1 MPNPAR
7 LLIGGEE
14 LVGKIDQH
22 LHSIGRPDRNAQ
34 CPVTD
39 QYPAMIIINCPVPK
53 IKRCPT
59 YVPTAVIEGEKES
72 ARQPREAGIGTES
85 GIEPDDQGP
94 DVSGATA
101 NPGKRRGDDIADP
114 LMGLRRQKARLSHCI
129 DKASGHRVRQ
139 ATQLHAG
146 PRGQLQIAAAEFL
159 RNPAQSAK
167 RRTGCL
173 PARNPDPDYGPI
185 LCQMGP

>member
-1 MPNPAR
+1 MPNLAR
-7 LLIGGEE
+7 SLICGEE
-14 LVGKIDQH
+14 LVGKIEQQLHSFGRRYHDAQGPTADQH
-22 LHSIGRPDRNAQ
+22 
-34 CPVTD
+34 
-39 QYPAMIIINCPVPK
+39 PAMIIIRCPVPK

-59 YVPTAVIEGEKES
+59 YVPTAVIEGEKEP

-85 GIEPDDQGP
+85 SIEPDDQGP
-94 DVSGATA
+94 DISGAIA
-101 NPGKRRGDDIADP
+101 NPGKRRGNDIADP
-114 LMGLRRQKARLSHCI
+114 LMGLRRQEARLSHCI

-146 PRGQLQIAAAEFL
+146 PRGQLQIAATEFL